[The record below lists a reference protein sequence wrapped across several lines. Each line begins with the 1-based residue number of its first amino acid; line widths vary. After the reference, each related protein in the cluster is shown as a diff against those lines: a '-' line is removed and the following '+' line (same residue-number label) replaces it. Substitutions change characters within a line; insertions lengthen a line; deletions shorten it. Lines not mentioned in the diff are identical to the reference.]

1 MKLAKFRAAIAVAG
15 AARGAENPIRAA
27 AMKKEPSNGGDP
39 ADPTS
44 GFSRRDFLI
53 GLGTTAISA
62 AALSAKA
69 VARDLARSS
78 AEQPLGPGPVAVA
91 LTINGERRAFVLEP
105 RVTLLEA
112 LRTHAGLTGAK
123 EACGRATCGAC
134 TVLLDGKPAYACTT
148 LAIDAQHRE
157 VTTVEGLSRNGL
169 TPLQKAMVELDGL
182 QCGYCTPGFVMSL
195 TALSETNPSPTEAEV
210 RKACSGHLCRCG
222 SYPNVFAAAL
232 KAAGRTGAAPVTV
245 LQSPDALA

>member
-1 MKLAKFRAAIAVAG
+1 MKTDSN
-15 AARGAENPIRAA
+15 RGGGP
-27 AMKKEPSNGGDP
+27 KGPSP
-39 ADPTS
+39 

-69 VARDLARSS
+69 VAADPARPNP
-78 AEQPLGPGPVAVA
+78 EEPQGPGPVPVT
-91 LTINGERRAFVLEP
+91 LSINGQSRTFALEP
-105 RVTLLEA
+105 RTTLLEA
-112 LRTHAGLTGAK
+112 LRTQAGLTGAK

-157 VTTVEGLSRNGL
+157 IRTIEGVSSGGL
-169 TPLQKAMVELDGL
+169 TPLQKALVELDGL

-195 TALSETNPSPTEAEV
+195 TALAESNPHPTQDDV
-210 RKACSGHLCRCG
+210 RKACSGNLCRCG

-232 KAAGRTGAAPVTV
+232 KAAGEAHAAPVTV
-245 LQSPDALA
+245 LQLPDALAQG